1 MAPGQLPAAVSS
13 WIASLALVL
22 EARVA
27 WRLRPMLVGLL
38 FARGRP
44 IVLGDGD
51 YLLPVY
57 HETGE
62 DRERTATDTCSFFF
76 RYNGKTKTWTE
87 SNRIVSPNGNLQP
100 APARISDDYLVAYC
114 RPGGDFEPNP
124 KRFVIRSESR
134 DGGRTWSKGQDSQF
148 R

>member
-1 MAPGQLPAAVSS
+1 M
-13 WIASLALVL
+13 LAFELGSMV
-22 EARVA
+22 
-27 WRLRPMLVGLL
+27 
-38 FARGRP
+38 RGRP
-44 IVLGDGD
+44 IVLAGGD

-76 RYNGKTKTWTE
+76 RYNVKTKTWTE

-124 KRFVIRSESR
+124 QRFVIRSESR
-134 DGGRTWSKGQDSQF
+134 DGGALGARPRFAVPQSKLRDRLHQAGQWPPGARVQ
-148 R
+148 RHERR